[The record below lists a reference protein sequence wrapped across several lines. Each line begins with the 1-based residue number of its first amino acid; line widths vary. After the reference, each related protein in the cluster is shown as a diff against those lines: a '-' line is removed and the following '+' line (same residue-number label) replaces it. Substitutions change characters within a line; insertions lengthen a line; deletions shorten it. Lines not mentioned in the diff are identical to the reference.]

1 MTLHGKRA
9 RIGEI
14 AGFGKR
20 KLIALSRIHRC
31 IGSVMPPA

>member
-14 AGFGKR
+14 GGFGKR
-20 KLIALSRIHRC
+20 PADYSTRVAL
-31 IGSVMPPA
+31 

>member
-14 AGFGKR
+14 EGFGKR
-20 KLIALSRIHRC
+20 PRGYSTRMAL
-31 IGSVMPPA
+31 